1 MPVEGAP
8 GTRLRVPCNC
18 SREVNIM
25 ADAVTDEFEERLKK
39 SISTLKKDLSK
50 LRTGV
55 ASISLLEDIRVS
67 YYGQLTPLNQVATI
81 SAPDSR
87 TITIQPW
94 DASSIGETEKAIQK
108 SDLGV
113 NPMSDGK
120 VIRLVFP
127 RLTEERR
134 KELTKLGG
142 KMLETTKVAMRNVR
156 RETNEKLRKMEKEK
170 ALSKDEAF
178 KLQEEVQKATD
189 RYIAIADGIYTEKE
203 KEILEI

>member
-1 MPVEGAP
+1 M
-8 GTRLRVPCNC
+8 
-18 SREVNIM
+18 SREVIE
-25 ADAVTDEFEERLKK
+25 EFEEKLKK
-39 SISTLKKDLSK
+39 SMNSLKKDLSK

-55 ASISLLEDIRVS
+55 ASISLLDDIRVN
-67 YYGQLTPLNQVATI
+67 YYGQPTPLNQVATI

-94 DASSIGETEKAIQK
+94 DTSSIGELEKAIQK

-120 VIRLVFP
+120 IIRIVFP

-134 KELTKLGG
+134 RELTKMGG
-142 KMLETTKVAMRNVR
+142 KMLETARVAMRNVR
-156 RETNEKLRKMEKEK
+156 RETNERLKKMEKDK
-170 ALSKDEAF
+170 ALSKDDAF
-178 KLQEEVQKATD
+178 KLQEEVQKTTD
-189 RYIAIADGIYTEKE
+189 KYISAVESIYGDKE

>member
-1 MPVEGAP
+1 MSE
-8 GTRLRVPCNC
+8 
-18 SREVNIM
+18 EVI
-25 ADAVTDEFEERLKK
+25 AEFEEKLKK
-39 SISTLKKDLSK
+39 SMVSLKKDLSR

-67 YYGQLTPLNQVATI
+67 YYGQPTPLNQVATI

-94 DASSIGETEKAIQK
+94 DTSAIGEIEKAIQK

-120 VIRLVFP
+120 IIRLVFP

-142 KMLETTKVAMRNVR
+142 KMLETTRVAMRNVR
-156 RETNEKLRKMEKEK
+156 RDTNEKLKKMEKDK

-178 KLQEEVQKATD
+178 KLQEEVQKTTD
-189 RYIAIADGIYTEKE
+189 RYIAMVESVYAEKE

>member
-1 MPVEGAP
+1 MSSEIMEELEEKLGK
-8 GTRLRVPCNC
+8 
-18 SREVNIM
+18 SVN
-25 ADAVTDEFEERLKK
+25 
-39 SISTLKKDLSK
+39 TLKRDLSK

-55 ASISLLEDIRVS
+55 ASISLLDDIRVT
-67 YYGQLTPLNQVATI
+67 YYGQPTPLNQVATI

-94 DASSIGETEKAIQK
+94 DTSATNEIEKAIQK

-120 VIRLVFP
+120 IIRLVFP

-134 KELTKLGG
+134 KDLSKLGG
-142 KMLETTKVAMRNVR
+142 KMLETTKIAMRNVR
-156 RETNEKLRKMEKEK
+156 REINEKLKKMEKDK

-178 KLQEEVQKATD
+178 RLQEEVQKTTD
-189 RYIAIADGIYTEKE
+189 RYISMVDSVYAEKE

>member
-1 MPVEGAP
+1 M
-8 GTRLRVPCNC
+8 
-18 SREVNIM
+18 SREAIE
-25 ADAVTDEFEERLKK
+25 EFEEKLKK
-39 SISTLKKDLSK
+39 SMNSLKKDLSK

-55 ASISLLEDIRVS
+55 ASISLLDDIRVS
-67 YYGQLTPLNQVATI
+67 YYGQPTPLNQVATI
-81 SAPDSR
+81 SALDSR

-94 DASSIGETEKAIQK
+94 DTSSIGELEKAIQK

-120 VIRLVFP
+120 IIRLVFP

-134 KELTKLGG
+134 RELTKMGG
-142 KMLETTKVAMRNVR
+142 KMLETARVAMRNVR
-156 RETNEKLRKMEKEK
+156 RETNEKLKKMEKEK

-178 KLQEEVQKATD
+178 RLQEEVQKTTD
-189 RYIAIADGIYTEKE
+189 KYISAVESVYGEKE

>member
-1 MPVEGAP
+1 
-8 GTRLRVPCNC
+8 
-18 SREVNIM
+18 M
-25 ADAVTDEFEERLKK
+25 ADAIIADFEERLKK
-39 SISTLKKDLSK
+39 SVNTLKKDLSK

-55 ASISLLEDIRVS
+55 ASISLLEDIRVT
-67 YYGQLTPLNQVATI
+67 YYGQPTPLNQVATI
-81 SAPDSR
+81 SVPDSR
-87 TITIQPW
+87 TITVQPW
-94 DASSIGETEKAIQK
+94 DASSIGEIEKAIQK

-134 KELTKLGG
+134 KDLTKLGG

-156 RETNEKLRKMEKEK
+156 RDTNEKLKKMEKDK
-170 ALSKDEAF
+170 ALSKDESF
-178 KLQEEVQKATD
+178 KLQEDVQKTTD
-189 RYIAIADGIYTEKE
+189 RYISTAEGIYAEKE

>member
-1 MPVEGAP
+1 MSA
-8 GTRLRVPCNC
+8 RLRRLCCRSGRPNN
-18 SREVNIM
+18 RGVNM
-25 ADAVTDEFEERLKK
+25 ANAVMEEFEERLKK
-39 SISTLKKDLSK
+39 SIGTLKKDLSK

-55 ASISLLEDIRVS
+55 ASLSLLEDIRVS

-94 DASSIGETEKAIQK
+94 DASSIGEIEKAIQK

-120 VIRLVFP
+120 MIRLVFP

-134 KELTKLGG
+134 RELTKVGG
-142 KMLETTKVAMRNVR
+142 KMLETARVSMRNVR
-156 RETNEKLRKMEKEK
+156 RDANEKLKKMEKDK
-170 ALSKDEAF
+170 ALAKDEAF
-178 KLQEEVQKATD
+178 KLQEEVQKTTD
-189 RYIAIADGIYTEKE
+189 KYIGLAEAAYAEKE
-203 KEILEI
+203 REILEI

>member
-1 MPVEGAP
+1 MIE
-8 GTRLRVPCNC
+8 
-18 SREVNIM
+18 EVLE
-25 ADAVTDEFEERLKK
+25 EFEERLQK

-55 ASISLLEDIRVS
+55 ASISLLEDIRVN
-67 YYGQLTPLNQVATI
+67 YYGQPTPLNQVASI

-94 DASSIGETEKAIQK
+94 EASTIGEIERAIQK

-120 VIRLVFP
+120 LIRLTFP
-127 RLTEERR
+127 KLTEERR
-134 KELTKLGG
+134 RELSKLGG
-142 KMLETTKVAMRNVR
+142 KMLEATKVSIRNVR
-156 RETNEKLRKMEKEK
+156 RDTNEKLKKMEKEK
-170 ALSKDEAF
+170 VISKDEAF
-178 KLQEEVQKATD
+178 KLQEEVQKSTD
-189 RYIAIADGIYTEKE
+189 KYISTSETIYTEKE

>member
-1 MPVEGAP
+1 M
-8 GTRLRVPCNC
+8 TN
-18 SREVNIM
+18 EV
-25 ADAVTDEFEERLKK
+25 VVEFEEKLKK
-39 SISTLKKDLSK
+39 SISTLKKELSR

-55 ASISLLEDIRVS
+55 ASISLLEDIRVN
-67 YYGQLTPLNQVATI
+67 YYDQPTPLNQVATI

-87 TITIQPW
+87 TLAIQPW
-94 DASSIGETEKAIQK
+94 DTSAINEIEKAIQK

-120 VIRLVFP
+120 IIRLVFP

-134 KELTKLGG
+134 KELTKVGG

-156 RETNEKLRKMEKEK
+156 RDTNEKLKKMEKDK
-170 ALSKDEAF
+170 ALSKDESF
-178 KLQEEVQKATD
+178 KLQEEVQKTTD
-189 RYIAIADGIYTEKE
+189 KYIASAESIYAEKE

>member
-1 MPVEGAP
+1 MSNQVIE
-8 GTRLRVPCNC
+8 
-18 SREVNIM
+18 
-25 ADAVTDEFEERLKK
+25 EFEEKLGK
-39 SISTLKKDLSK
+39 SVSTLKKDLSK

-67 YYGQLTPLNQVATI
+67 YYGQPTPLNQVATI
-81 SAPDSR
+81 SAADSR

-94 DASSIGETEKAIQK
+94 DTSSINEIEKSIQK

-120 VIRLVFP
+120 IVRLVFP

-142 KMLETTKVAMRNVR
+142 KMLETTKIAMRNVR
-156 RETNEKLRKMEKEK
+156 RDTNEKLKKMEKDK
-170 ALSKDEAF
+170 ALSKDDAF
-178 KLQEEVQKATD
+178 KLQEEVQKTTD
-189 RYIAIADGIYTEKE
+189 RYIGVAEGIYAEKE

>member
-1 MPVEGAP
+1 MA
-8 GTRLRVPCNC
+8 
-18 SREVNIM
+18 SEVL
-25 ADAVTDEFEERLKK
+25 AEFEDKLKK
-39 SISTLKKDLSK
+39 SISTLRKDLSK

-55 ASISLLEDIRVS
+55 ASISLLEDVRVA
-67 YYGQLTPLNQVATI
+67 YYGQPTPLNQMATI
-81 SAPDSR
+81 AAPDSR

-94 DASSIGETEKAIQK
+94 DASSTAEIEKAIQK

-134 KELTKLGG
+134 KELVKLGG
-142 KMLETTKVAMRNVR
+142 KMLEATKVAMRNVR
-156 RETNEKLRKMEKEK
+156 RETNEKLKKMEKDK

-178 KLQEEVQKATD
+178 KLQEDVQKATD
-189 RYIAIADGIYTEKE
+189 RYIGSAEGIYAEKE

>member
-1 MPVEGAP
+1 
-8 GTRLRVPCNC
+8 
-18 SREVNIM
+18 M
-25 ADAVTDEFEERLKK
+25 ADAVTEEFEERLKK
-39 SISTLKKDLSK
+39 TIITLRKDLSK

-127 RLTEERR
+127 RLNEERR

-156 RETNEKLRKMEKEK
+156 RDTNEKLKKMEKEK
-170 ALSKDEAF
+170 ALSKDDAF
-178 KLQEEVQKATD
+178 RLQEEVQKTTD
-189 RYIAIADGIYTEKE
+189 KYIGMAEGIYAEKE

>member
-1 MPVEGAP
+1 M
-8 GTRLRVPCNC
+8 
-18 SREVNIM
+18 SREVIE
-25 ADAVTDEFEERLKK
+25 EFEEKLKK
-39 SISTLKKDLSK
+39 SMNSLKKDLSK

-55 ASISLLEDIRVS
+55 ASISLLDDIRVN
-67 YYGQLTPLNQVATI
+67 YYGQPTPLNQVATI

-94 DASSIGETEKAIQK
+94 DTSSIGELEKAIQK

-120 VIRLVFP
+120 IIRIVFP

-134 KELTKLGG
+134 RELTKMGG
-142 KMLETTKVAMRNVR
+142 KMLETARVAMRNVR
-156 RETNEKLRKMEKEK
+156 RETNERLKKMEKEK
-170 ALSKDEAF
+170 ALSKDDAF
-178 KLQEEVQKATD
+178 KLQEEVQKTTD
-189 RYIAIADGIYTEKE
+189 KYISAVESIYGEKE

>member
-1 MPVEGAP
+1 MA
-8 GTRLRVPCNC
+8 
-18 SREVNIM
+18 SEV
-25 ADAVTDEFEERLKK
+25 VDEFEDRLKK
-39 SISTLKKDLSK
+39 SVVTLKKDLSK

-55 ASISLLEDIRVS
+55 ASISLLDDIRVS
-67 YYGQLTPLNQVATI
+67 YYGQPTPLNQVASI
-81 SAPDSR
+81 AAPDSR

-94 DASSIGETEKAIQK
+94 ETSSTGEIEKAIQK

-120 VIRLVFP
+120 IIRLVFP

-134 KELTKLGG
+134 RDLTKQGG

-156 RETNEKLRKMEKEK
+156 RDTNEKLKKMEKDK

-178 KLQEEVQKATD
+178 KLQEEVQKTTD
-189 RYIAIADGIYTEKE
+189 RYIASAEAIYSEKE